1 MKRRSLCFSL
11 VIIIVGFAISCSSN
25 SATGPSSTPAS
36 PSATLASITVSG
48 GTNLTTAGQQGQLT
62 ATAHYSDGTTQD
74 VTAGATWQSSNG
86 GIATVSAAGVVTAV
100 GSGTATITVTYQ
112 GKSATFG
119 VTITIS
125 TVSGSTLTATID
137 GVVFNGLG
145 VSVDHTTAG
154 GANILSIG
162 GASGFTG
169 NYILLA
175 IAFPAS
181 TGTYAIGMA
190 SPANG
195 SVQIPNQGS
204 LWQAV
209 LNNGSGTITV
219 TSVTANSATGTFS
232 LVLVPLPGTKAT
244 GSKIVTNGV
253 FNVKF

>member
-1 MKRRSLCFSL
+1 MTRRSLCFSL
-11 VIIIVGFAISCSSN
+11 VVIMAFAISCSSN
-25 SATGPSSTPAS
+25 SATGSSTPAS

-48 GTNLTTAGQQGQLT
+48 ATSLTTAGQQGQLT

-74 VTAGATWQSSNG
+74 VTASATWQSSNG
-86 GIATVSAAGVVTAV
+86 GIATVSASGAVTAV
-100 GSGTATITVTYQ
+100 GSGTVTITVTYQ

-125 TVSGSTLTATID
+125 TMSGSTLTATID
-137 GVVFNGLG
+137 GVAFTGLG

-154 GANILSIG
+154 GTNILSIG

-175 IAFPAS
+175 IGFPAAP
-181 TGTYAIGMA
+181 GTYAIGTS
-190 SPANG
+190 SPANAA
-195 SVQIPNQGS
+195 VQIPNQGS

-209 LNNGSGTITV
+209 LNSGSGTITV
-219 TSVTANSATGTFS
+219 TSVTGNSATGTFS
-232 LVLVPLPGTKAT
+232 LVLAPLPGTKAT
-244 GSKIVTNGV
+244 GNKIVTNGV